1 MTFAQLSGQQTHR
14 ALRAMRSF
22 LNSKGL
28 NFLCSDKKLRLA
40 EKELQLPLHIQ
51 SIHPIAFRLKDIT
64 VPLSMMLADLHSKQ
78 QLALH
83 HSDGGALSLQVQ
95 LDKGAEIT
103 KGLLKVINVNGHV
116 LQRNLLPIF
125 HYVGNED
132 YHSIAALERRSSE
145 RS

>member
-1 MTFAQLSGQQTHR
+1 MTFAHMSGQQTHR

-28 NFLCSDKKLRLA
+28 NFLCSDNKLRTA

-51 SIHPIAFRLKDIT
+51 SIHPIAFRLEDIT
-64 VPLSMMLADLHSKQ
+64 TPLSLMLSDLHSKR

-95 LDKGAEIT
+95 LDKGTEIT
-103 KGLLKVINVNGHV
+103 KGLLRVVKCYAKEYYPPLLLKFVPSEIV
-116 LQRNLLPIF
+116 LDG
-125 HYVGNED
+125 Y
-132 YHSIAALERRSSE
+132 
-145 RS
+145 